1 VAENRVTTLNIRREV
16 QAGRR
21 LEIQIPMD
29 VPLGPAEVVV
39 VIFPEKPGVAKKPLT
54 AGDLMRSP
62 LFGLWKDRED
72 IGDSLEFARKL
83 RAEAE
88 QRHHG

>member
-1 VAENRVTTLNIRREV
+1 MAENRVTTLNIRSKV
-16 QAGRR
+16 QADRR
-21 LEIQIPMD
+21 LEIQIPKD

-39 VIFPEKPGVAKKPLT
+39 LIFPEQPEVARKPLT
-54 AGDLMRSP
+54 AGDLLRSP

-88 QRHHG
+88 QRHYG

>member
-1 VAENRVTTLNIRREV
+1 MAENRVTTLSIRSEV
-16 QAGRR
+16 RADRR
-21 LEIQIPMD
+21 LAIQIPRD
-29 VPLGPAEVVV
+29 IPLGPAEVVI
-39 VIFPEKPGVAKKPLT
+39 VIFPEKPGTARKPLT
-54 AGDLMRSP
+54 AGDLLRSP

-72 IGDSLEFARKL
+72 IENSLEFARTL